1 MLQVL
6 AFPEPVFSGT
16 HQEEKR
22 MSAGLADAIR
32 AVVQDKGIS
41 EDLLI
46 KVIEEFLLAA
56 YKRKYGHADNAVV
69 QFTDDGNE
77 VTLFAQKVIV
87 EDVED
92 PVVEIALADALVLNE
107 ECEIGDELLIEIDP
121 QGFDRVAIQSAKQK
135 ARQRI
140 REIQKD
146 TLYSEFIDKVGEL
159 VIGYVQRE
167 RNGNIFVDL
176 GKSEGILPKRYQSP
190 REVYRTNDR
199 IKALII
205 DVAKGTSGLQIALS
219 RTHTDLVKR
228 IFELEVPEIYSKTVE
243 IVRIVREAG
252 YRTKIAVA
260 STRDDVDPVGACVGL
275 RGVRI
280 QAIVREL
287 EGEKIDILKYDPDP
301 RILIKNALSPADVT
315 NVVVLDEARRQALA
329 IVPEDQL
336 SLAIGKQGLNVR
348 LANRLADWNIDVKT
362 ADQFG
367 ELDIAAESKRA
378 VSALF
383 GEPADEADEITSVGE
398 LPGVTDAMVK
408 ALEKNNITLIEEVV
422 GLTDEEL
429 RELDGMDDDMAD
441 RLGEIIAEN
450 VEIVEQDDDYD
461 DDYDEEYDDDYDD
474 DEMYDEP
481 SSEDAEGAVTTDADD
496 NDADDTEESVEDD
509 TKDVVEDVVE
519 DGADVEVVEEDGDIE
534 GVSEEETPE
543 EADAEVEEVVTSIL
557 ELPHM
562 TSGLADKLEAAGIED
577 LGDFISLDPDTV
589 GSIENITTE
598 EAEIIRVIL
607 TESVEIVEDDDE
619 DDDEEEMDE

>member
-1 MLQVL
+1 
-6 AFPEPVFSGT
+6 
-16 HQEEKR
+16 
-22 MSAGLADAIR
+22 MSVGLADAIR

-46 KVIEEFLLAA
+46 KVIEEFLMAA
-56 YKRKYGHADNAVV
+56 YKRKFGHSDNAVV

-87 EDVED
+87 QDVED
-92 PVVEIALADALVLNE
+92 PVTEIALSEALELNE
-107 ECEIGDELLIEIDP
+107 ECEVGDELLIEIDP
-121 QGFDRVAIQSAKQK
+121 QEFDRVAIQSAKQK

-146 TLYSEFIDKVGEL
+146 THYSEFIDKVGEL

-167 RNGNIFVDL
+167 RNGNIFIDL
-176 GKSEGILPKRYQSP
+176 GKAEGILPKRYQSP

-199 IKALII
+199 IKALIV
-205 DVAKGTSGLQIALS
+205 DVAKGNSGLQIALS

-228 IFELEVPEIYSKTVE
+228 IFELEVPEIYAKTVE

-301 RILIKNALSPADVT
+301 RILIKNALSPAEVT
-315 NVVVLDEARRQALA
+315 NVVILDEARRQALA

-362 ADQFG
+362 IDQFG
-367 ELDIAAESKRA
+367 ELDLAAESKRA

-383 GEPADEADEITSVGE
+383 GEPADEEDEITSVAE
-398 LPGVTDAMVK
+398 LPGVTDAMVA

-422 GLTDEEL
+422 GLSDEEL
-429 RELDGMDDDMAD
+429 HELDGMDDEMATQ
-441 RLGEIIAEN
+441 LGQIIAEN
-450 VEIVEQDDDYD
+450 VEIVEQDAYSED
-461 DDYDEEYDDDYDD
+461 EYDDEDEYID
-474 DEMYDEP
+474 DE
-481 SSEDAEGAVTTDADD
+481 S
-496 NDADDTEESVEDD
+496 EESDE
-509 TKDVVEDVVE
+509 
-519 DGADVEVVEEDGDIE
+519 VEEDSEEIE
-534 GVSEEETPE
+534 EEETE
-543 EADAEVEEVVTSIL
+543 EEEEDFDDEEVVTSIA
-557 ELPHM
+557 ELPNM
-562 TSGLADKLEAAGIED
+562 TAELVEKLNAAGIGSLD
-577 LGDFISLDPDTV
+577 DFISLDPESVD
-589 GSIENITTE
+589 SIENISAD
-598 EAEIIRVIL
+598 EAETIRVIL
-607 TESVEIVEDDDE
+607 TESVEIVED
-619 DDDEEEMDE
+619 EEETED